1 MRIIDV
7 SETST
12 VEGELL
18 RHAFR
23 GRLLKMT
30 LLCKLLNGKYFFSL
44 GANVIDHVGYSVM
57 DSPFERVEIA
67 IFDHDD
73 ISQM

>member
-1 MRIIDV
+1 
-7 SETST
+7 
-12 VEGELL
+12 
-18 RHAFR
+18 
-23 GRLLKMT
+23 MT

-57 DSPFERVEIA
+57 DSPFGRVEIA
-67 IFDHDD
+67 ISDHDD

>member
-1 MRIIDV
+1 
-7 SETST
+7 
-12 VEGELL
+12 
-18 RHAFR
+18 
-23 GRLLKMT
+23 MT

-67 IFDHDD
+67 ISDHDD
-73 ISQM
+73 ISQMQIVLKFEVDRTFYNERLTPSLSVS

>member
-1 MRIIDV
+1 
-7 SETST
+7 
-12 VEGELL
+12 
-18 RHAFR
+18 
-23 GRLLKMT
+23 MT
-30 LLCKLLNGKYFFSL
+30 LLCKLLNGKHFFSL

-67 IFDHDD
+67 ISDHDD